1 MRYLVLVAL
10 NLPII
15 FLAYI
20 KIIVQYKLHKISLE
34 RFRVQMLLWLIVCV
48 GLIASFPVYNYLSGA
63 PLLDSASLSGLDI
76 LQTTIIVYLIYVI
89 NDHRRKIELSE
100 KTMRNLHQELSIKF
114 AKK

>member
-15 FLAYI
+15 FLAFI
-20 KIIVQYKLHKISLE
+20 KIIVQYKLHKISPE
-34 RFRVQMLLWLIVCV
+34 RFRLQMLLWLIVFV
-48 GLIASFPVYNYLSGA
+48 FLVTSFPIYNLLSGVS
-63 PLLDSASLSGLDI
+63 LFDSSTLSGLDI
-76 LQTTIIVYLIYVI
+76 LQTTTIVYLVYVI

-100 KTMRNLHQELSIKF
+100 KAIRNLHQELSIKF